1 MSKNIVVDIADMA
14 IATNKDDILVT
25 YSLGSCLGIAIYDPV
40 AGVGGLMHCMLPLS
54 SVDQEKAK
62 DRPFMF
68 VDTGMIVMLTK
79 LFDAGL
85 AKANAVVKVA
95 GGARLLDKNDLFR
108 IGERNYTV
116 FRKFLWKNGL
126 MIKAENVGGDITRT
140 VRLEMS
146 TGRFL
151 IKSNGNEWEI

>member
-1 MSKNIVVDIADMA
+1 VGKNIVVDMA
-14 IATNKDDILVT
+14 IATSKDDILVT

-40 AGVGGLMHCMLPLS
+40 AGIGGLMHCMLPLS
-54 SVDQEKAK
+54 SVDPEKAK

-68 VDTGMIVMLTK
+68 VDTGMTIMLTQ
-79 LFDAGL
+79 LFEAGL
-85 AKANAVVKVA
+85 VKANTVIKVA
-95 GGARLLDKNDLFR
+95 GGAKLLDKNDLFR

-140 VRLEMS
+140 VRLEMA

-151 IKSNGNEWEI
+151 IKSSGSEWEI